1 MPKMK
6 NGNSE
11 HDFDSIADLLRRQ
24 NVFLEVLVHHLAGVE
39 AAVLVLVQQTLPE
52 EALHAVREVEDHI
65 LSDIHEKIIAEAERD
80 FEDS

>member
-6 NGNSE
+6 NDNRE

-39 AAVLVLVQQTLPE
+39 AAAYVLVLQTLPE
-52 EALHAVREVEDHI
+52 EALGTVKEVKDHI
-65 LSDIHEKIIAEAERD
+65 LSEIHKRILAEAEGD
-80 FEDS
+80 FDDS